1 MITEAWGL
9 ILRQRAAAP
18 ALLDEAGSVLRTFAE
33 IEAEAGQWRDAL
45 KQIGARRGEVLAVQ
59 VGNRPEWFA
68 LLLAAW
74 REKIAVVPLGMHI
87 GEQER
92 HSILEASGAT
102 LLLRRDEPLTR
113 LGPPRNLWG
122 EMPPPAL
129 LKLTSGTTATP
140 RLIRFRQR
148 ALLEDCLQ
156 ICETMGIGSA
166 DLNYGVIP
174 VSHSYGFSNLVTP
187 LLACG
192 VPMVLSEDRMPR
204 AILNGLNVTRA
215 SVFPGM
221 PIFYDKLA
229 ALEGEPALPALR
241 LAISAGAPLTP
252 EVGERFTRRFGVKIH
267 TFYGSSECGG
277 IGYDAEASPVYREG
291 FVGQPLSRAEVALE
305 ESGKLSVRGATVGDG
320 YWSALGPVEQGGLS
334 EGCFQPDDLL
344 REEPGGFYLFGRA
357 SDMINIA
364 GRKLNPRE
372 VEARLAAFPGVREI
386 VVFGVASSLRHEEAI
401 ACFSGEVEPEA
412 LARHARTV
420 LSGWQVPK
428 DFWPVPEIP
437 RTERGKINRRELAE
451 AWRSVRG

>member
-1 MITEAWGL
+1 MITKAWSL
-9 ILRQRAAAP
+9 ILRKRAAAP
-18 ALLDEAGSVLRTFAE
+18 ALLDEAGGVLRTFAE
-33 IEAEAGQWRDAL
+33 IEAEAAQWRDAL
-45 KQIGARRGEVLAVQ
+45 RGIGAERGEVLVIQ
-59 VGNRPEWFA
+59 IGNRPEGFA

-74 REKIAVVPLGMHI
+74 RESIAVVPLGMHI

-92 HSILEASGAT
+92 LAILETSGAT
-102 LLLRRDEPLTR
+102 LLLRRDESLVR
-113 LGPPRNLWG
+113 LGPPRDLWQGG
-122 EMPPPAL
+122 EPPAL
-129 LKLTSGTTATP
+129 LKLTSGTTAAP
-140 RLIRFRQR
+140 RIIRFSER

-156 ICETMGIGSA
+156 ICETMGITNA

-204 AILNGLNVTRA
+204 AILNGLNATRA
-215 SVFPGM
+215 TVFPGM

-229 ALEGEPALPALR
+229 ALEGETALPALR

-277 IGYDAEASPVYREG
+277 IGYDAEEAPIYREG
-291 FVGQPLSRAEVALE
+291 FVGRPLSRAGVTLGEG
-305 ESGKLSVRGATVGDG
+305 GKLTVCGPTVGDG
-320 YWSALGPVEQGGLS
+320 YWSALGPVAQEGIS

-344 REEPGGFYLFGRA
+344 RETPEGFYLFGRA

-372 VEARLAAFPGVREI
+372 VEARLSAFPGVREI
-386 VVFGVASSLRHEEAI
+386 VVFGVSSPLRHEEAI
-401 ACFSGEVEPEA
+401 ACFCGEAEPEA

-428 DFWPVPEIP
+428 DFWCVPEIP
-437 RTERGKINRRELAE
+437 RSERGKISRRELAE